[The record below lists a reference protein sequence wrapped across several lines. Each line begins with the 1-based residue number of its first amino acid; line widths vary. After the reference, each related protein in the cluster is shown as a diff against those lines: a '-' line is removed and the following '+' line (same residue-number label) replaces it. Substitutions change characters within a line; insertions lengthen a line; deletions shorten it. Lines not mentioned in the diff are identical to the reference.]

1 MSCTSRAARRGAA
14 LTTLALAALSM
25 GSLPAA
31 ADPPA
36 GAGEAAP
43 GNRGTVKI
51 HDAATPDDDRREEP
65 HVCEFRIVG
74 FGFPAD
80 ADLVVAIEGHGG
92 PNAGAGAFTAD
103 LGAGAV
109 AAEGDFALAGPAL
122 PDGTYRL
129 TVENRT
135 APGGAKQKV
144 FHVDCPEPAGAVD
157 GTTTTEAPGTT
168 TTSSTT
174 TSSTSTSTTSTTS
187 TSTTLLGGSIDGTAT
202 PGDERDGVVESA
214 SGSRAAATEVLG
226 TQQAAA
232 PSPRRAQARA
242 QALALTGGEVA
253 ALVAVGLGLVLLGGT
268 LVRRRRAGVA

>member
-1 MSCTSRAARRGAA
+1 MSCTSRAARRGAT
-14 LTTLALAALSM
+14 LTTLALAALSVAA
-25 GSLPAA
+25 LPAA

-36 GAGEAAP
+36 GAGEEPP

-80 ADLVVAIEGHGG
+80 ADLLVAIEGHGG
-92 PNAGAGAFTAD
+92 PNAGSGSFTAD
-103 LGAGAV
+103 LGSGAV
-109 AAEGDFALAGPAL
+109 DVEGDFALAGPAL

-144 FHVDCPEPAGAVD
+144 FHVDCPDPVGAVE
-157 GTTTTEAPGTT
+157 GTTTTTEVPGTT

-174 TSSTSTSTTSTTS
+174 TSSTSTSTTST
-187 TSTTLLGGSIDGTAT
+187 STTLPGGSIDGTAT
-202 PGDERDGVVESA
+202 PGDARDEVVESA
-214 SGSRAAATEVLG
+214 SGTRATATEVLG
-226 TQQAAA
+226 TQQV
-232 PSPRRAQARA
+232 SGQSSRRA
-242 QALALTGGEVA
+242 QALALTGGDVAVLVA
-253 ALVAVGLGLVLLGGT
+253 AGLVLVLLGGE